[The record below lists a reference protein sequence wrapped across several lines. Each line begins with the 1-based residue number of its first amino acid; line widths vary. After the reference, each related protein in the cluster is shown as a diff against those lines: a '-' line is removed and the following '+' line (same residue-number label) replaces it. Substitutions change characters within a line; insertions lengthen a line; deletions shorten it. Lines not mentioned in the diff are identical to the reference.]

1 MTKISSDAKFVIAS
15 LKKGDQKMFE
25 HLYSV
30 YFEKLCFFLL
40 NYTQDKEIIED
51 IVQDTFVKL
60 WINREKLMIST
71 SFNSYLYK
79 SVYNNFIDN
88 YRKRK
93 KRDTL
98 LESYYQLA
106 LYKIIDTDQEYK
118 EERLNKLDKC
128 IAELPPKCKE
138 VFISIKLSG
147 MKYKE
152 VASTLNISLKTV
164 EGHIR
169 KAYVFIKNCMK

>member
-1 MTKISSDAKFVIAS
+1 MTKISDGANFVIES
-15 LKKGDQKMFE
+15 LKKGDQKVFE
-25 HLYSV
+25 RLYSD

-40 NYTQDKEIIED
+40 NYTQNKEITQD
-51 IVQDTFVKL
+51 VVQDTFVKL
-60 WINREKLMIST
+60 WINREKLVIS
-71 SFNSYLYK
+71 SSLNSYLYK

-93 KRDTL
+93 KRDAL

-106 LYKIIDTDQEYK
+106 LHKIIDTDEQYK
-118 EERLNKLDKC
+118 EERLKILDKC

-138 VFISIKLSG
+138 VFISIKFSG

-152 VASTLNISLKTV
+152 AASILNITQKTV
-164 EGHIR
+164 EGHVR
-169 KAYVFIKNCMK
+169 KAYVFIKNCMN

>member
-1 MTKISSDAKFVIAS
+1 MTKILPDSNLTVNS
-15 LKKGDQKMFE
+15 LKKGDQKVFE
-25 HLYSV
+25 RLYSD

-40 NYTQDKEIIED
+40 NYTRDKEMIQD
-51 IVQDTFVKL
+51 IVQDTFIKL
-60 WINREKLMIST
+60 WTNREKLTIS
-71 SFNSYLYK
+71 SSLKSYLYK

-88 YRKRK
+88 YREGK
-93 KRDTL
+93 KRDKH
-98 LESYYQLA
+98 LESYYQSA
-106 LYKIIDTDQEYK
+106 LYKIIDSDEEYK
-118 EERLNKLDKC
+118 EKQLNKLNKC

-152 VASTLNISLKTV
+152 VSSMLNISLKTV
-164 EGHIR
+164 EGHTR